1 MANPRKRLPENV
13 PGDLFVDATCIDC
26 GACRWIAP
34 RVFGDLE
41 EYAFVQAQ
49 PEVEAERLRAGIA
62 ALACPVGAIGG
73 ADVKSAIPLLPEP
86 WTDGVHYLG
95 YHSPASFGA
104 ASWLIARP
112 GRPGGNV
119 LVDTPRFTRRV
130 VDAIAALGG
139 IGTIFLTHRDDVGD
153 HAKFAQEFGARR
165 VMHQDDVTRD
175 TRAVEHRI
183 EGRSPVALADDLTV
197 IPVPGHTKGSACLLY
212 DARCLFTGDHLAF
225 DRDAEGRET
234 KRLVAF
240 RGACWYDWRAQT
252 EAMEGLRAYRFEHVL
267 PGHGAPGHLEPVAM
281 RAELSRLIDW
291 MRAR

>member
-13 PGDLFVDATCIDC
+13 PGDVFVDSTCIDC

-41 EYAFVQAQ
+41 EYAYVRAQ
-49 PEVEAERLRAGIA
+49 PEGEHGRRRTGVA

-73 ADVKSAIPLLPEP
+73 ADTKAALPLLPEP
-86 WTDGVHYLG
+86 WTEGVHYLG
-95 YHSPASFGA
+95 YHSPDSFGA
-104 ASWLIARP
+104 ASWLIVRP

-119 LVDTPRFTRRV
+119 MIDTPRFTRRV
-130 VDAIAALGG
+130 VDAIRARGG
-139 IGTIFLTHRDDVGD
+139 IDTIFLTHRDDVGD
-153 HAKFAQEFGARR
+153 HEKFAKAFGARR
-165 VMHQDDVTRD
+165 VMHRDDVTRD
-175 TRAVEHRI
+175 TRGVEHQVSGI
-183 EGRSPVALADDLTV
+183 EPVALADDLVV

-225 DRDAEGRET
+225 DRNGGARDGG
-234 KRLVAF
+234 RLVAF

-252 EAMEGLRAYRFEHVL
+252 EAMERLLAHRFEHVL
-267 PGHGAPGHLEPVAM
+267 PGHGAPGHLEPEAM
-281 RAELSRLIDW
+281 RAELVRLIGW

>member
-1 MANPRKRLPENV
+1 MANPRKHLPENV
-13 PGDLFVDATCIDC
+13 PGAVFVDATCIDC

-41 EYAFVQAQ
+41 EYAFVRAQ
-49 PEVEAERLRAGIA
+49 PEGEAERLRAGVA

-73 ADVKSAIPLLPEP
+73 ADTKAAAPLLPEP
-86 WTDGVHYLG
+86 WTGGVHYLG
-95 YHSPASFGA
+95 YHSPDSFGA
-104 ASWLIARP
+104 ASWLIA
-112 GRPGGNV
+112 RPGGNV

-139 IGTIFLTHRDDVGD
+139 IRTIFLTHRDDVGA

-165 VMHQDDVTRD
+165 VLHRDDVTRA
-175 TRAVEHRI
+175 TRDVEVQVT
-183 EGRSPVALADDLTV
+183 GRAPVALADDLTV
-197 IPVPGHTKGSACLLY
+197 IPVPGHTKGSACLLF

-225 DRDAEGRET
+225 RRDGNGGS

-252 EAMEGLRAYRFEHVL
+252 EAMEGLLAYRFEHVL
-267 PGHGAPGHLEPVAM
+267 PGHGAPGHLEPAAM
-281 RAELSRLIDW
+281 RAELTRLIGW

>member
-1 MANPRKRLPENV
+1 MANARKRLPENV

-41 EYAFVQAQ
+41 DYAYVQAQ
-49 PEVEAERLRAGIA
+49 PEGEAERLRAGVA

-73 ADVKSAIPLLPEP
+73 GATKAARPLLPEP

-95 YHSPASFGA
+95 YHSPDSFGA
-104 ASWLIARP
+104 ASWLIVRP

-119 LVDTPRFTRRV
+119 MVDTPRFTRRV
-130 VDAIAALGG
+130 VEAIAALGG
-139 IGTIFLTHRDDVGD
+139 LATIFLTHRDDVGA
-153 HAKFAQEFGARR
+153 HAKFAREFGATR
-165 VMHQDDVTRD
+165 VMHRDDVEAG
-175 TRAVEHRI
+175 TRAVEHQVT
-183 EGRSPVALADDLTV
+183 GRDPVALADDLTV

-212 DARCLFTGDHLAF
+212 DDRCLFTGDHLAF
-225 DRDAEGRET
+225 GRNPSGPP
-234 KRLVAF
+234 RLVAF

-252 EAMEGLRAYRFEHVL
+252 EAMEGLRAYRFQHVL
-267 PGHGAPGHLEPVAM
+267 PGHGAPGSLEPAAM
-281 RAELSRLIDW
+281 GRELSRLVDW

>member
-1 MANPRKRLPENV
+1 MANPKKRLPENV
-13 PGDLFVDATCIDC
+13 PGDVFVDATCIDC

-41 EYAFVQAQ
+41 EYAYVQAQ
-49 PEVEAERLRAGIA
+49 PEGAPERTRTGIA

-73 ADVKSAIPLLPEP
+73 ADVRAAAPLLPEP

-95 YHSPASFGA
+95 YHSPDSFGA
-104 ASWLIARP
+104 ASWLIVRP

-119 LVDTPRFTRRV
+119 LIDTPRFTRRV
-130 VDAIAALGG
+130 VDAIAGLGG

-153 HAKFAQEFGARR
+153 HAKFARKFGARR
-165 VMHQDDVTRD
+165 VMHRDDVERG
-175 TRAVEHRI
+175 TRAVEVQV
-183 EGRSPVALADDLTV
+183 EGVEPFPLADDLLV
-197 IPVPGHTKGSACLLY
+197 LPVPGHTKGSACLLF
-212 DARCLFTGDHLAF
+212 DDRCLFTGDHLAF
-225 DRDAEGRET
+225 DRNAGARDG

-252 EAMEGLRAYRFEHVL
+252 EAMEGLRAHRFQHVL
-267 PGHGAPGHLEPVAM
+267 PGHGAPGHLEPAAM
-281 RAELSRLIDW
+281 GRELERLIDW

>member
-41 EYAFVQAQ
+41 EYAYVRAQ
-49 PEVEAERLRAGIA
+49 PADAAEALRAGVA

-73 ADVKSAIPLLPEP
+73 AATKAAAPLLPEP

-95 YHSPASFGA
+95 YHSPDSFGA

-112 GRPGGNV
+112 NLPRGNV
-119 LVDTPRFTRRV
+119 LVDTPRFTRRAL
-130 VDAIAALGG
+130 DAIAALGG
-139 IGTIFLTHRDDVGD
+139 IGTIFLTHRDDVGA
-153 HAKFAQEFGARR
+153 HARFAAEFGARR
-165 VMHQDDVTRD
+165 VMHRDDVTRD
-175 TRAVEHRI
+175 TRAVEEQI
-183 EGRSPVALADDLTV
+183 TGRDPVALADDLTV

-225 DRDAEGRET
+225 AQDG

-252 EAMEGLRAYRFEHVL
+252 EAMEGLRAHSFEHVL
-267 PGHGAPGHLEPVAM
+267 PGHGAPGHLEPAAM
-281 RAELSRLIDW
+281 RAELARLIGW